1 MICPLE
7 GVAPAYCGAHRLR
20 HPAGNNGRPVHLA
33 ITGRPGGRRCKPVVH
48 STARFVLELR
58 HGVRLLNIHL
68 CEPEFDLLGWGL
80 WPEREDLSI
89 ELLRLVGAA
98 QTGGSTIAECRVAA
112 GRIDP
117 SDDHSWYREWKC
129 IADANCERGNAAL
142 REGHVLT
149 AKSNWL
155 RAINYYQSA
164 AFPFDRDDSH
174 CRSAIG
180 SMRQCAR
187 DYLQYCDPRG
197 EVLLI
202 PWPGGYPLE
211 AYFLPPAE
219 TARRSPAIIC
229 MGEPGQ
235 RKEEY
240 LHKVARYARER
251 GMSLLAVDLLGAGTD
266 SPFDQIVGCSEL
278 EMTIGHIMDYLVER
292 EDVDSSQIAILADG
306 WGSSFVAR
314 GIAFDDRFA
323 AAVCD
328 GGIWD
333 WHERAFLA
341 GRAPFQAEFPRP
353 DLDLGRVARNIKCPV
368 LITTGECGWLKA
380 ERVRKFYR
388 QLKAGGR
395 DVTLKIFAVSETA
408 AMQAHVDNPTL
419 ANEYIFDW
427 IASRLGT
434 GGR

>member
-1 MICPLE
+1 LSIHYRE
-7 GVAPAYCGAHRLR
+7 
-20 HPAGNNGRPVHLA
+20 
-33 ITGRPGGRRCKPVVH
+33 
-48 STARFVLELR
+48 SEL
-58 HGVRLLNIHL
+58 
-68 CEPEFDLLGWGL
+68 DLLSWAL
-80 WPEREDLSI
+80 WSEREDLSI
-89 ELLRLVGAA
+89 EFLRLLGAA
-98 QTGGSTIAECRVAA
+98 QAGGSTIAECRVTAS
-112 GRIDP
+112 RIDP
-117 SDDHSWYREWKC
+117 SDDHSWYREWKN
-129 IADANCERGNAAL
+129 IADANRERGNAAL
-142 REGHVLT
+142 REGHMLT

-155 RAINYYQSA
+155 RATNYYQSA
-164 AFPFDRDDSH
+164 AFPFDRTTH
-174 CRSAIG
+174 CRDAID

-187 DYLQYCDPRG
+187 DYLQYGNPPG

-211 AYFLPPAE
+211 AYFLPAAK
-219 TARRSPAIIC
+219 TARPSPAIIC

-240 LHKVARYARER
+240 LHKVARYAHER

-266 SPFDQIVGCSEL
+266 SQFDQIVGCSEL

-292 EDVDSSQIAILADG
+292 EDIDTSRIAILADG

-333 WHERAFLA
+333 LHERAFLA
-341 GRAPFQAEFPRP
+341 ERAPFRAEFPGP

-368 LITTGECGWLKA
+368 LITTGERSWLKA
-380 ERVRKFYR
+380 ERVRQLYR

-427 IASRLGT
+427 IASRLGI

>member
-1 MICPLE
+1 M
-7 GVAPAYCGAHRLR
+7 RS
-20 HPAGNNGRPVHLA
+20 
-33 ITGRPGGRRCKPVVH
+33 GRRSGNANQRFLHSVVPVGIAPVGE
-48 STARFVLELR
+48 V
-58 HGVRLLNIHL
+58 LNIDRGDS
-68 CEPEFDLLGWGL
+68 EPDLLGWTL

-89 ELLRLVGAA
+89 ELLRLLSAA
-98 QTGGSTIAECRVAA
+98 QAGGSTIAECRVTAS
-112 GRIDP
+112 RIDP
-117 SDDHSWYREWKC
+117 SDDHSWYREWTR
-129 IADANCERGNAAL
+129 IADTNRERGNAAL

-164 AFPFDRDDSH
+164 AFPFERNDSH
-174 CRSAIG
+174 CRDAIG
-180 SMRQCAR
+180 GMRQCAH
-187 DYLQYCDPRG
+187 DYLQYCNPRG

-211 AYFLPPAE
+211 AYFLPAADA
-219 TARRSPAIIC
+219 ARASPAIIC

-240 LHKVARYARER
+240 LHKLARYARER
-251 GMSLLAVDLLGAGTD
+251 GMSLLAVDLLGAGTE
-266 SPFDQIVGCSEL
+266 SQFDQVVGRSDL
-278 EMTIGHIMDYLVER
+278 ETTVGYIMDHLVER
-292 EDVDSSQIAILADG
+292 EDVDSSRVAILADG

-333 WHERAFLA
+333 LHERTFLA
-341 GRAPFQAEFPRP
+341 GRVSFQAEFSRP
-353 DLDLGRVARNIKCPV
+353 DPGLSRVARNIKCPV
-368 LITTGECGWLKA
+368 LITTGERGWLKA
-380 ERVRKFYR
+380 ERVRELHR

-395 DVTLKIFAVSETA
+395 DVTLKIFAASETA

-419 ANEYIFDW
+419 ANEYVFDW
-427 IASRLGT
+427 IASRLAVCES
-434 GGR
+434 